1 MKAKECPRYEACGAP
16 VCPLNFPERFDW
28 FPSDE
33 ICKNKNY
40 SNLDWI
46 KNQKKIAKKAKDPD
60 KYFNFRM
67 LNQNCRITK
76 GIIGLDPEKD
86 EDLQLKKWLTLHP
99 AQKKMSLAQRKIV
112 AERFRRYRQLKKKI
126 T

>member
-1 MKAKECPRYEACGAP
+1 MKAEECPRYEACGAP
-16 VCPLNFPERFDW
+16 MCPLNFPEKSIWCLGDG
-28 FPSDE
+28 
-33 ICKNKNY
+33 ICKNRDY

-46 KNQKKIAKKAKDPD
+46 KNQKKIAKKTKDES

-86 EDLQLKKWLTLHP
+86 EGAQLKKWLALHP
-99 AQKKMSLAQRKIV
+99 VQKKMSLAQRKIIT
-112 AERFRRYRQLKKKI
+112 ERFRRYRQLKKKI